1 MKEGKKITGGLLL
14 NKTLLVKPTGDPADL
29 KEPKVPKI
37 LRKRK
42 SGDADPKAPGTK
54 KKRTITETQTTEKEK
69 WEEMV
74 DIPIPA
80 YAPAQEADDERGAGS
95 DGTLA

>member
-1 MKEGKKITGGLLL
+1 MEEGKKITGGLLL
-14 NKTLLVKPTGDPADL
+14 NKTLLTKPARDPAGS

-37 LRKRK
+37 PRKRK
-42 SGDADPKAPGTK
+42 SGDADPKASGTK
-54 KKRTITETQTTEKEK
+54 KKRTTTETQTIEKENL
-69 WEEMV
+69 EEMV
-74 DIPIPA
+74 DTSIPA